1 MKKFLTILLSL
12 TACAAA
18 ASSPLYIVN
27 GRECDA
33 EQMRRIDPSHIV
45 SSEQLPVSDELIA
58 RYGQRAADGVIV
70 VTLRYDTPPVFDAG
84 GKSFREWVEDNVEW
98 EDDDPAASVIYKY
111 MVRRDG
117 TVELT
122 ELIESTDSRL
132 RTKVVRAVRKAPK
145 WQPALSGG
153 QPVEVEQVL
162 KVQLPHGKRIPRE
175 RYVRML

>member
-12 TACAAA
+12 TAYAAA
-18 ASSPLYIVN
+18 ASSPMYIIN

-70 VTLRYDTPPVFDAG
+70 VTLKYDTPPVFDAD

-111 MVRRDG
+111 VVRCDG
-117 TVELT
+117 TAELT

-153 QPVEVEQVL
+153 KPVEVEQVL
-162 KVQLPHGKRIPRE
+162 KVRLPRGKRIPRE

>member
-1 MKKFLTILLSL
+1 MKGFLTLLML
-12 TACAAA
+12 LAACTAA

-27 GRECDA
+27 GCECDA

-98 EDDDPAASVIYKY
+98 AEDDPAARVIYRY
-111 MVRRDG
+111 VVRCDG

-122 ELIESTDSRL
+122 ELIESTDNRL
-132 RTKVVRAVRKAPK
+132 RTKVVRAVRKAPA
-145 WQPALSGG
+145 WTPAMSGG
-153 QPVEVEQVL
+153 EPVEVEQVL
-162 KVQLPHGKRIPRE
+162 KIQLPHGKRMPRE
-175 RYVRML
+175 QYLRRL